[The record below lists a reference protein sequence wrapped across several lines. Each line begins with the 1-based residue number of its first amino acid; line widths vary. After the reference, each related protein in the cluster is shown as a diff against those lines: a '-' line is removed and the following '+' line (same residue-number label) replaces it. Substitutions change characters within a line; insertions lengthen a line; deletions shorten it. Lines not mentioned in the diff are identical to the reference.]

1 MSSDPAHVLFPND
14 APKIEQPAEAGN
26 SAPVLRNPV
35 VTVIGADK
43 AAEPTPPAGNPAA
56 KKPDDVAAALFKD
69 DAIDSNAKAV
79 TEILDGHA
87 NSAISDGDGGER
99 FRAIEAARDGLIA
112 DAMASG
118 TDTKELFA
126 VVNVIHELQA
136 NSITVPTPEQAAQR
150 MTEGLEACRSEN
162 IADADLDLG
171 RRFVAEHLEKI
182 APGTIYTLERTGAGN
197 DIRVIRAVIAEAKR
211 RGFGR

>member
-1 MSSDPAHVLFPND
+1 MSDDPAHLLFPND
-14 APKIEQPAEAGN
+14 APKPQQPPAV
-26 SAPVLRNPV
+26 SAPAV
-35 VTVIGADK
+35 ADASK
-43 AAEPTPPAGNPAA
+43 AVSPASPAGPVAA
-56 KKPDDVAAALFKD
+56 TKPDDVAAKLFKD
-69 DAIDSNAKAV
+69 DAVDSNAKAV
-79 TEILDGHA
+79 TEILGGFA
-87 NSAISDGDGGER
+87 ASAIGDGDGGER
-99 FRAIEAARDGLIA
+99 ARAIEAAGDGLIA

-136 NSITVPTPEQAAQR
+136 NSLTEPTAEQAVQR
-150 MTEGLEACRSEN
+150 MTEGLEVCRAEN

-171 RRFVAEHLEKI
+171 RRFVMEHLEKI
-182 APGTIYTLERTGAGN
+182 APGTAYTLERTGAGN

>member
-1 MSSDPAHVLFPND
+1 MTDAAHTLFPND
-14 APKIEQPAEAGN
+14 APKPQQPASAGD
-26 SAPVLRNPV
+26 SAPALRNPV
-35 VTVIGADK
+35 LTVIGLDK
-43 AAEPTPPAGNPAA
+43 AAEPTPPAGPAA
-56 KKPDDVAAALFKD
+56 ATNSDDAAATLFKS
-69 DAIDSNAKAV
+69 DAVDGGAKAV
-79 TEILDGHA
+79 TDILDGFA
-87 NSAISDGDGGER
+87 NSAISDEDGGER

-136 NSITVPTPEQAAQR
+136 NSIAVPTPEQTAQR
-150 MTEGLEACRSEN
+150 MNEGLEACRNEN

>member
-1 MSSDPAHVLFPND
+1 MSDPAHVLFPND
-14 APKIEQPAEAGN
+14 APKSQQ
-26 SAPVLRNPV
+26 
-35 VTVIGADK
+35 
-43 AAEPTPPAGNPAA
+43 PPAATAPTAAAPDVGKTVSPASPA
-56 KKPDDVAAALFKD
+56 GPVAATKSDDVAATMFRN
-69 DAIDSNAKAV
+69 DAVDSGAKAV
-79 TEILDGHA
+79 TDILDGFA
-87 NSAISDGDGGER
+87 NSAISDGDGGDR
-99 FRAIEAARDGLIA
+99 YRAIEAARDGLIA

-136 NSITVPTPEQAAQR
+136 SSIAVPTPEQAIQR
-150 MTEGLEACRSEN
+150 MSEGLEACRNEN

-182 APGTIYTLERTGAGN
+182 APGTVYTLERTGAGN

>member
-1 MSSDPAHVLFPND
+1 MSDPAHVLFPND
-14 APKIEQPAEAGN
+14 APKVEQPAAAGN

-35 VTVIGADK
+35 VTVIESGK
-43 AAEPTPPAGNPAA
+43 AAEPTPPGPVAA
-56 KKPDDVAAALFKD
+56 PKPDDVAAKLFQD
-69 DAIDSNAKAV
+69 DVVDSNAKAV
-79 TEILDGHA
+79 TKILDGFA

-136 NSITVPTPEQAAQR
+136 NSVAVPTPEQAVQR
-150 MTEGLEACRSEN
+150 MSEGLEACRNEN

-171 RRFVAEHLEKI
+171 RRFVTEHLEKI
-182 APGTIYTLERTGAGN
+182 APGTVYTLERTGAGN